1 MNHFEKILAIAIAQ
15 LKKEGWTH
23 DEDTETVE
31 DPDGLEIA
39 GQAVADGAKFTR
51 HTLSLRDNNTKQ
63 LFGPDVEV
71 YHDAGAF
78 LVKTDWDGSYDTLI
92 DGTLDDESLTYEAL
106 LHQLR
111 EGERISRESRRD

>member
-1 MNHFEKILAIAIAQ
+1 MTNFEKTLAVAIAQ

-23 DEDTETVE
+23 YEDTETVE

-51 HTLSLRDNNTKQ
+51 HTLSLRDKTTTQ
-63 LFGPDVEV
+63 LFGPDVEI

-92 DGTLDDESLTYEAL
+92 DGTLDDESLTYEVL
-106 LHQLR
+106 LHHLR
-111 EGERISRESRRD
+111 EGERISRESRRG